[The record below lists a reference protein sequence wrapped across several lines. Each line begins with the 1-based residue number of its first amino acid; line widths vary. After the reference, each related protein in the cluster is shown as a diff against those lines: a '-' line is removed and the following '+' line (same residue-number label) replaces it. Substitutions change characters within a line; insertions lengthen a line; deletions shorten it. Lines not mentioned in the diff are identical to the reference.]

1 MDIKELM
8 LGDLVIHKGEPMKV
22 VFLTDILE
30 ECMRLAPLT
39 GCFCTFDYTW
49 AELDQVEPL
58 PITTELLQKN
68 GFLRE
73 DFEEDSFMMHTA
85 DRTVKLYGDNEGF
98 DLRIFFNTASIDL
111 ENIIGVHKL
120 QQALRMAGLEHIA
133 DFDV

>member
-58 PITTELLQKN
+58 PITTELLQRN

-73 DFEEDSFMMHTA
+73 DLEEDSFMMHAA

-120 QQALRMAGLEHIA
+120 QQALRMAGLGCIA

>member
-49 AELDQVEPL
+49 AELDEVEPL
-58 PITTELLQKN
+58 PITADLLQKN

-73 DFEEDSFMMHTA
+73 DFEENSFMMHTA

-120 QQALRMAGLEHIA
+120 QQALRMAGLSCLA
-133 DFDV
+133 DIDV

>member
-58 PITTELLQKN
+58 PITTELLQRN

-98 DLRIFFNTASIDL
+98 DLRIFNTASIDL

-120 QQALRMAGLEHIA
+120 QQALRMAGLGCIA

>member
-49 AELDQVEPL
+49 AELDEVEPL
-58 PITTELLQKN
+58 PITAELLQKN
-68 GFLRE
+68 GFIRE
-73 DFEEDSFMMHTA
+73 DFEEDSFLLKTA
-85 DRTVKLYGDNEGF
+85 DKTVRFYGDNEGF
-98 DLRIFFNTASIDL
+98 DLIIYFNNADIDL
-111 ENIIGVHKL
+111 ENIIGIHKV
-120 QQALRMAGLEHIA
+120 QQALRMAGLNCMA

>member
-68 GFLRE
+68 GFLRR
-73 DFEEDSFMMHTA
+73 DFEENSFMMQTE
-85 DRTVKLYGDNEGF
+85 DKTVKLYGDDEGF
-98 DLRIFFNTASIDL
+98 DLVIYFNNADIEIED
-111 ENIIGVHKL
+111 IIGVHKL
-120 QQALRMAGLEHIA
+120 QQALRMAGLSDLA
-133 DFDV
+133 DFKV

>member
-39 GCFCTFDYTW
+39 GCFCTFDYTL

-68 GFLRE
+68 GFLRR
-73 DFEEDSFMMHTA
+73 DFEENSFVMQTE
-85 DRTVKLYGDNEGF
+85 DKTVKLYGDDEGF
-98 DLRIFFNTASIDL
+98 DLVIYFNNADIEIED
-111 ENIIGVHKL
+111 IIGVHKL
-120 QQALRMAGLEHIA
+120 QQALRMAGLSDLA
-133 DFDV
+133 DFKV

>member
-1 MDIKELM
+1 
-8 LGDLVIHKGEPMKV
+8 MKV

-49 AELDQVEPL
+49 AELDQVKPL

-120 QQALRMAGLEHIA
+120 QQALRMAGLGCIA

>member
-8 LGDLVIHKGEPMKV
+8 LGDLVIHKGEPRKV

-120 QQALRMAGLEHIA
+120 QQALRMAGLGCIA

>member
-39 GCFCTFDYTW
+39 GCFCTFDYTL

-68 GFLRE
+68 GFLRR
-73 DFEEDSFMMHTA
+73 DFEENSFMMQTE
-85 DRTVKLYGDNEGF
+85 DKTVKLYGDDEGF
-98 DLRIFFNTASIDL
+98 DLVIYFNNADIEIED
-111 ENIIGVHKL
+111 IIGVHKL
-120 QQALRMAGLEHIA
+120 QQALRMAGLSDLA
-133 DFDV
+133 DFKV

>member
-68 GFLRE
+68 GFLRR
-73 DFEEDSFMMHTA
+73 DFEENSFVMQTE
-85 DRTVKLYGDNEGF
+85 DKTVKLYGDDEGF
-98 DLRIFFNTASIDL
+98 DLVIYFNNADIEIED
-111 ENIIGVHKL
+111 IIGVHKL
-120 QQALRMAGLEHIA
+120 QQALRMAGLSDLA
-133 DFDV
+133 DFKV